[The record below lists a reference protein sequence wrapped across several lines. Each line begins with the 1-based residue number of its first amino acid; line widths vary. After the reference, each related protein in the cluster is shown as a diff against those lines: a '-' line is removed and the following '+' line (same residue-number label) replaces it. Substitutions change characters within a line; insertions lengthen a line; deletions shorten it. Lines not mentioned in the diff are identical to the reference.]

1 VVSADDLVRDFH
13 NVANFLI
20 PNSGKAHLFI
30 LIATILMIPGLSASL
45 SPIDIEAYNM
55 DSPELEANDAMRED
69 FAGAGNI
76 WGFGVF
82 IRSEDQVELNPS
94 EIEMISPFPGEK
106 IGVEEPIG
114 GILNLSVLREIDQ
127 KAELLRNHDLS
138 QYYLNFA
145 SEISGE
151 PLVGVLDLPN
161 ELRIFMD
168 NRSLLTNPRISPTT
182 LQWEDAPTNWN
193 DCGELECLSFDDS
206 NITQSHIDL
215 AAHRMANNSR
225 GSFLRFLSVDRS
237 FVADPTSSVI
247 GPLDGN
253 LNLDGTISAEN
264 WGNGRW
270 SASSAWMILNLD
282 REQMQSNGWTF
293 AWIDA
298 RSEFGFNV
306 DGLAFETD
314 PIQYTMEQCRLDVE
328 EGLEPCSVEWLYLAI
343 EEELRNSDELV
354 VTVLLG
360 EGPNVE
366 INRELLS
373 SAFLIGIMGIV
384 VIALLWLSLR
394 RISDVAIVGSGL
406 IISLVWMQGLI
417 GWLALLGEKLD
428 FELIARSQFSNL
440 LPILVLALGI
450 DDSLHALH
458 RYKEERRSGMVPEQA
473 AHISISRVGR
483 AIMLTSMTT
492 IVAFLANLSSDIA
505 ALRSF
510 GVEAGLGVFSAFVLT
525 GLWVPLLRLDLDL
538 FLQSR
543 EKLGD
548 EEEGTV
554 HLVPSSWLSATAEAS
569 FKAAVPVILI
579 TSILTWLSISPML
592 SLEGDFQIDDFL
604 DDESDFAMGVGLVNE
619 RFADGEPGYIFV
631 EGDMS
636 NPLVLDAIGE
646 LRTNMNSH
654 GPDAPD
660 QISRTPNGNVELIAL
675 DQIILFTQA
684 AIAWNSTP
692 FEEAGWNVTKED
704 GGVGCQTLT
713 VPHPSNGF
721 VRLPQIDD
729 RGCLLFLYGFILT
742 FGVPES
748 GGYPELPPGII
759 AEFIQTMDQI
769 DPSQPWL
776 TIDGREPMYTRMA
789 MRFGLTNPEQFA
801 LIEPALE
808 QLESDMVPFQNLSST
823 PLELRGDLGQA
834 FLNPDLPVTWAIPT
848 GDPVVRFVAADGMQD
863 QMQETLAIGL
873 LSVLVT
879 LWWGFRPDGELKER
893 ISVRPKVMDLI
904 ITTVITLCFSWACS
918 IVIGK
923 SAFLP
928 AVVASVTMSM
938 IWGLPSFGFALL
950 ATAPI
955 AVVIVWLY
963 ALIGIAGFGLNMVT
977 VSIAAISLGV
987 GVDYVIH
994 VIERFREEV
1003 ESGSL
1008 ALVSVGA
1015 VGGSSGLALVGSAI
1029 SDIAG
1034 FLVIMQSKMGF
1045 FSTFGLFCAVMI
1057 GLALMASMILTPAAL
1072 GLIHRESNT
1081 LD

>member
-1 VVSADDLVRDFH
+1 MRDFR
-13 NVANFLI
+13 NVASILI

-30 LIATILMIPGLSASL
+30 LVSTFLMIPGLSASL

-55 DSPELEANDAMRED
+55 ESPELEANDVMRED

-82 IRSEDQVELNPS
+82 IRSGENVDLVPS
-94 EIEMISPFPGEK
+94 EIDMISQFPGEK
-106 IGVEEPIG
+106 IGVEDPTG

-138 QYYLNFA
+138 EYYLNFA

-161 ELRIFMD
+161 EFRIFMD

-182 LQWEDAPTNWN
+182 LQWEEAPTNWN
-193 DCGELECLSFDDS
+193 DCGALECLTFDDQ
-206 NITQSHIDL
+206 NITQAHIDL

-225 GSFLRFLSVDRS
+225 GSFLRFLSVDRA
-237 FVADPTSSVI
+237 FVADPSSPVI
-247 GPLDGN
+247 GPLDGDLN
-253 LNLDGTISAEN
+253 LNGTITASK

-282 REQMQSNGWTF
+282 REQMQANGWTF

-298 RSEFGFNV
+298 RSEFGFDV

-314 PIQYTMEQCRLDVE
+314 PIQYTMEECRVDAE
-328 EGLEPCSVEWLYLAI
+328 QGLKPCSVEWLYLAI
-343 EEELRNSDELV
+343 EEELRNTDGLV

-373 SAFLIGIMGIV
+373 SAFLIGIMGVV
-384 VIALLWLSLR
+384 VIGLLWLSLR
-394 RISDVAIVGSGL
+394 RISDVAIVGTGL
-406 IISLVWMQGLI
+406 VFSLIWMQGLI
-417 GWLALLGEKLD
+417 GWLSLLGDKLD
-428 FELIARSQFSNL
+428 FEVIARSQFSNL

-458 RYKEERRSGMVPEQA
+458 RYKEERRSGMTPEQS
-473 AHISISRVGR
+473 AHVSISRVGR
-483 AIMLTSMTT
+483 AIMLTSLTT

-525 GLWVPLLRLDLDL
+525 GLWVPLLRLDWDL
-538 FLQSR
+538 YLQDR
-543 EKLGD
+543 GKLG
-548 EEEGTV
+548 EEEVGTV
-554 HLVPSSWLSATAEAS
+554 HLVPSSWLSGVSTSS
-569 FKAAVPVILI
+569 FRAAIPVII
-579 TSILTWLSISPML
+579 VTSILTWLSISPML

-604 DDESDFAMGVGLVNE
+604 DSESDFARGVGLVNE
-619 RFADGEPGYIFV
+619 RFADGEPGYIYV
-631 EGDMS
+631 EGDIA
-636 NPLVLDAIGE
+636 NPLVLDAIDE
-646 LRTNMNSH
+646 LRSNMNSH
-654 GPDAPD
+654 GPNEPD

-684 AIAWNSTP
+684 AIAWNSSP
-692 FEEAGWNVTKED
+692 FEEAGWNSTEND
-704 GGVGCQTLT
+704 GGVGCETIT
-713 VPHPSNGF
+713 VPHPSSGF
-721 VRLPQIDD
+721 VRLPRIDD
-729 RGCLLFLYGFILT
+729 RGCLVFLYGFILT
-742 FGVPES
+742 YGVPES

-759 AEFIQTMDQI
+759 AEYIQTTDEI
-769 DPSQPWL
+769 DPSRPWL
-776 TIDGREPMYTRMA
+776 TIDGDEPSYTRMS
-789 MRFGLTNPEQFA
+789 MRFGLSNPEQFA

-808 QLESDMVPFQNLSST
+808 QLVSDMTPFQNLSAT
-823 PLELRGDLGQA
+823 PLEVRGDLEQA
-834 FLNPDLPVTWAIPT
+834 FLDPDLPITWAIPT

-879 LWWGFRPDGELKER
+879 LWWGFRPDGGVKER
-893 ISVRPKVMDLI
+893 FDLRPRSGDLGVTAVISI
-904 ITTVITLCFSWACS
+904 CFSFVCS
-918 IVIGK
+918 IVIGE

-928 AVVASVTMSM
+928 AIFASIAMCAM
-938 IWGLPSFGFALL
+938 WGFSSFGFAFL
-950 ATAPI
+950 ATTPI

-963 ALIGIAGFGLNMVT
+963 AMIEVAGFGLNMVT

-987 GVDYVIH
+987 GIDYVIH
-994 VIERFREEV
+994 VIERFREEL

-1008 ALVSVGA
+1008 PLDSVSAVGA
-1015 VGGSSGLALVGSAI
+1015 SSGLALVGSAI

-1057 GLALMASMILTPAAL
+1057 GLALVASMILTPAAL
-1072 GLIHRESNT
+1072 GIIHKRKES
-1081 LD
+1081 LV